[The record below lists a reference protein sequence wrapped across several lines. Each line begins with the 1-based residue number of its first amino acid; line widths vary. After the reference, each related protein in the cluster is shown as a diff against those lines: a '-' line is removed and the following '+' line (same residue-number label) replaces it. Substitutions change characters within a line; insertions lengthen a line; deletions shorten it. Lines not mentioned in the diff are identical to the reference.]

1 MRSSLARSA
10 RAARTILLPLC
21 LALLGA
27 PAALAW
33 NDFGHRVVAAAAW
46 PHLHPAVRAQVSRL
60 LELNPDYPRWI
71 AGVPA
76 ARRAQI
82 AFIQAAVWA
91 DAIKGDGRH
100 RFDGDRPRGPDAA
113 RNIGYSDPLEHR
125 YWHFID
131 QPFSS
136 DHTPLRSAARPNIET
151 ELVALQRTLRSSRAS
166 AALKSYDLVWIE
178 HLVGDAHQPLHAV
191 SRFTRALPKGDAG
204 GNFIALCRPPCR
216 RNLHG
221 FWDDVLGRSQSPT
234 AAIRYAAALP
244 APDPRLA
251 AIASPRR
258 WLEESARIAEQEVY
272 AAPIGEGRG
281 PYRLDAAYRRQAL
294 AVARVEAAL
303 AGARL
308 ALVLNRDLAPPPG
321 APAPGD
327 AVPSAVGTSTPP
339 LP

>member
-1 MRSSLARSA
+1 MRSSVARSA
-10 RAARTILLPLC
+10 RAARTILLGLC
-21 LALLGA
+21 LALLSA
-27 PAALAW
+27 PAARAW
-33 NDFGHRVVAAAAW
+33 NDFGHRVIAAAAW
-46 PHLHPAVRAQVSRL
+46 PRLHPGARATVSRL
-60 LELNPDYPRWI
+60 LKLNPDYPRWI

-100 RFDGDRPRGPDAA
+100 LFDGERPRGPEAA

-125 YWHFID
+125 YWHFIN

-136 DHTPLRSAARPNIET
+136 DHTPLLAPARPNIET
-151 ELVALQRTLRSSRAS
+151 ELVVLERTLRSSRAS

-191 SRFTRALPKGDAG
+191 SRFTRALPEGDAG
-204 GNFIALCRPPCR
+204 GNLIALCRPPCR

-221 FWDDVLGRSQSPT
+221 FWDNVLGRSRSAT
-234 AAIRYAAALP
+234 AAIRYAATLP

-258 WLEESARIAEQEVY
+258 WLEESARRAERAVY
-272 AAPIGEGRG
+272 VAPIGEGHG
-281 PYRLDAAYRRQAL
+281 PYRLDAAYRRHALEVARGQVAL
-294 AVARVEAAL
+294 AA
-303 AGARL
+303 ARL
-308 ALVLNRDLAPPPG
+308 ALVLNRDLAP
-321 APAPGD
+321 AP
-327 AVPSAVGTSTPP
+327 
-339 LP
+339 

>member
-1 MRSSLARSA
+1 MRSATASSA
-10 RAARTILLPLC
+10 RAALTILLGLC
-21 LALLGA
+21 LALASA
-27 PAALAW
+27 PAARAW
-33 NDFGHRVVAAAAW
+33 NDFGHRVIAAAAW
-46 PHLHPAVRAQVSRL
+46 PRLHPATRAEVSRL
-60 LELNPDYPRWI
+60 LKLNPDYPHWV

-76 ARRAQI
+76 ARREEI
-82 AFIQAAVWA
+82 AFLQAAVWA

-100 RFDGDRPRGPDAA
+100 RFDGERPRGPDAA

-136 DHTPLRSAARPNIET
+136 DHTPLLAPARPNIET
-151 ELVALQRTLRSSRAS
+151 ELVALERTLRSSRAS

-191 SRFTRALPKGDAG
+191 SRFTRAQPEGDAG
-204 GNFIALCRPPCR
+204 GNRIALCRPPCR

-221 FWDDVLGRSQSPT
+221 FWDGVLGRSESPT

-244 APDPRLA
+244 APDPRRA

-258 WLEESARIAEQEVY
+258 WLEESARIAEREVY
-272 AAPIGEGRG
+272 AAPIGDGRG
-281 PYRLDAAYRRQAL
+281 PYRLDAAYRRRAL
-294 AVARVEAAL
+294 AVARGQVAL

-308 ALVLNRDLAPPPG
+308 ALVLNREL
-321 APAPGD
+321 APAP
-327 AVPSAVGTSTPP
+327 
-339 LP
+339 